1 VVEQTKRRLPSPAML
16 VAIVALVAALT
27 GSAVALQ
34 GKNSV
39 KSNDIA
45 PDAVRGKD
53 IASDAVKTRHV
64 RDGKVT
70 APKLD
75 LIKVDGEAGPLPT
88 ASVTA
93 TDLGGP
99 SVTVNVPET
108 GLVAIYAR
116 ATGEIDGGGGGAR
129 AQVHLFEPTLLSS
142 APKIIEFASSEP
154 QLRISTP
161 GSGDPDGAVNLARG
175 GWIVFPADAGRYTF
189 TLYYSVAGGGT
200 GTFTNAGL
208 WAGVVG

>member
-1 VVEQTKRRLPSPAML
+1 MVVS
-16 VAIVALVAALT
+16 VIALVAALG

-45 PDAVRGKD
+45 PGAVKGKD
-53 IASDAVKTRHV
+53 IAKQAVKP
-64 RDGKVT
+64 
-70 APKLD
+70 PKLD

-88 ASVTA
+88 NSVPA

-99 SVTVNVPET
+99 EVTVNVPET

-116 ATGEIDGGGGGAR
+116 GTGEIDGGGQGAR
-129 AQVHLFEPTLLSS
+129 AQIHLFEQKLLPGAPRVLEFSS
-142 APKIIEFASSEP
+142 ADP

-161 GSGDPDGAVNLARG
+161 GTGNVDGTPNLARG
-175 GWIVFPADAGRYTF
+175 GWIVFPAEKGKYTF
-189 TLYYSVAGGGT
+189 KLLYSVAGGGVA
-200 GTFTNAGL
+200 TFANTGL
-208 WAGVVG
+208 WAGVIG